1 MIRLRID
8 KTDYYLGIAREVS
21 RRSPCSRRKFGAI
34 LVKNDNLI
42 SSGFNGSAR
51 GTLNC
56 GLDIPCL
63 KDITG
68 ELPLV
73 SYDTCPA
80 VHAEQNCLLLADP
93 DRRIGGT
100 MYLASS
106 TTTDGD
112 RPCHL
117 CRRYILQSGINDI
130 FYLDKDAKLQHEV
143 ISNWVDMENK
153 WMLNIQKLHTGR
165 DRPLTL

>member
-1 MIRLRID
+1 LRESKIN
-8 KTDYYLGIAREVS
+8 YYINIARNVS
-21 RRSPCSRRKFGAI
+21 LRSPCSRRKFGSI
-34 LVKNDNLI
+34 IVKNDSII
-42 SSGFNGSAR
+42 STGFNGSAR

-56 GLDIPCL
+56 GEDVPCL
-63 KDITG
+63 KDKTG
-68 ELPLV
+68 ELSLV

-80 VHAEQNCLLLADP
+80 VHAEQNAIVYADP

-106 TTTDGD
+106 TTSDGD

-130 FYLDKDAKLQHEV
+130 YYLDKNGKLQHEI

-153 WMLNIQKLHTGR
+153 WMLDILEKTKGIR
-165 DRPLTL
+165 MKVPKD